1 VTPIA
6 NVFLLVTFGSILSV
20 LIALLSLA
28 RKNLFERLHL
38 YLVAFAAG
46 TLIGTA
52 LFDLF
57 PEAIEH
63 SRELGIDG
71 DTTFVFVAAGIA
83 LFFLMEKFF
92 HWYHDHAGHGYHH
105 EHGEGHH
112 HVITK
117 AVVPLITVGDGLHNF
132 LDGALIAATTL
143 TDPSL
148 GLVTAIAVFL
158 HEIPQEVGDFS
169 VLIFG
174 GVSRNWAILLNIL
187 TAATAYL
194 GALVTF
200 YLSGGIE
207 ILTVPLVA
215 FTAGAFLFISLG
227 ELLPELVHR
236 GKDGL
241 RTVLL
246 ALVVILA
253 IYFVR
258 YYGQLLGVAH

>member
-1 VTPIA
+1 MHD
-6 NVFLLVTFGSILSV
+6 SIVSV
-20 LIALLSLA
+20 W
-28 RKNLFERLHL
+28 
-38 YLVAFAAG
+38 
-46 TLIGTA
+46 
-52 LFDLF
+52 
-57 PEAIEH
+57 
-63 SRELGIDG
+63 
-71 DTTFVFVAAGIA
+71 IA

-174 GVSRNWAILLNIL
+174 
-187 TAATAYL
+187 
-194 GALVTF
+194 
-200 YLSGGIE
+200 
-207 ILTVPLVA
+207 
-215 FTAGAFLFISLG
+215 
-227 ELLPELVHR
+227 
-236 GKDGL
+236 
-241 RTVLL
+241 
-246 ALVVILA
+246 
-253 IYFVR
+253 
-258 YYGQLLGVAH
+258 